1 MVMSLKNA
9 EVPTGAN
16 ELDLSNAAI
25 DLVCF
30 TSLEEAA
37 EL

>member
-1 MVMSLKNA
+1 MVMSLKYS
-9 EVPTGAN
+9 EVSTGAN
-16 ELDLSNAAI
+16 ELDLSNAAV